1 MVQIFTGVSVRL
13 RGPSSS
19 NGTGRVEVLYSGRWG
34 TVCDDGWGIN
44 DAKVVCRQLGYKY
57 TLRALQGRYVPD
69 GTGQIW
75 LDDVSCT
82 GREQNLIG
90 CSHRGWGSHN
100 CGHSEDAGVECS
112 SGVPVRLQGPSSSN
126 GTGRVEV
133 FYNGRWGTICDN
145 YWDINDARVVCRQLG
160 YQYTVRALRG
170 NQVPDGTG
178 QIWLSSVR
186 CTGSEE
192 NLISCSHSGWGNH
205 YCGHHQDAGVEC
217 SATDVDECAR
227 GLDNCGSNSQCI
239 NTEGSFLCICN
250 HGYTGNGVYCY
261 GE

>member
-1 MVQIFTGVSVRL
+1 MFT
-13 RGPSSS
+13 
-19 NGTGRVEVLYSGRWG
+19 
-34 TVCDDGWGIN
+34 
-44 DAKVVCRQLGYKY
+44 
-57 TLRALQGRYVPD
+57 
-69 GTGQIW
+69 
-75 LDDVSCT
+75 
-82 GREQNLIG
+82 
-90 CSHRGWGSHN
+90 
-100 CGHSEDAGVECS
+100 
-112 SGVPVRLQGPSSSN
+112 GVPVRLRGPSSSN

-192 NLISCSHSGWGNH
+192 NLISCSHNGWGNT

-217 SATDVDECAR
+217 SATGR
-227 GLDNCGSNSQCI
+227 IIRHIIIGFSNS
-239 NTEGSFLCICN
+239 
-250 HGYTGNGVYCY
+250 
-261 GE
+261 